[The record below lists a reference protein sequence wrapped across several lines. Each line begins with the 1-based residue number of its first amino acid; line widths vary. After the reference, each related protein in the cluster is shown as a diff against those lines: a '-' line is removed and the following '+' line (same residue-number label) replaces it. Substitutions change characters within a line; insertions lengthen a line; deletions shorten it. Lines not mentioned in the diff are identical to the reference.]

1 MEATGGGSG
10 AKAGVAGFAGGSRD
24 PRAARLV
31 FLGSCAALAVA
42 LLVQTYLAGVAAM
55 TDPSWWD
62 LHRAWVNVFQWLVLL
77 PVASAVLARYPKWL
91 VGMSVLP
98 VVLIYSQYVWIEL
111 AREAAWAYAS
121 GAHAANALVLFG
133 STVFLLAA
141 APYAVAP
148 RPRRPTPPGLADGS
162 GQR

>member
-1 MEATGGGSG
+1 MGARVGRLDPEAGM
-10 AKAGVAGFAGGSRD
+10 AGFAGRSRGR
-24 PRAARLV
+24 RAARVV

-77 PVASAVLARYPKWL
+77 PVASAAAARYPKWL
-91 VGMSVLP
+91 VGASVLP

-111 AREAAWAYAS
+111 AREAAWAYAF

-141 APYAVAP
+141 APYAGSP
-148 RPRRPTPPGLADGS
+148 RPRRPTPPGPADGS
-162 GQR
+162 GHR

>member
-1 MEATGGGSG
+1 MMTRGGSG
-10 AKAGVAGFAGGSRD
+10 AKAGMARSPGGFRS

-42 LLVQTYLAGVAAM
+42 LLVQTYLAGVAST

-62 LHRAWVNVFQWLVLL
+62 LHRAWVNAFQWLVLL

-91 VGMSVLP
+91 VGASVLP

-111 AREAAWAYAS
+111 AREAAWAYAF

-141 APYAVAP
+141 APYAASP
-148 RPRRPTPPGLADGS
+148 RPRHPALPGPVNGS
-162 GQR
+162 GYR